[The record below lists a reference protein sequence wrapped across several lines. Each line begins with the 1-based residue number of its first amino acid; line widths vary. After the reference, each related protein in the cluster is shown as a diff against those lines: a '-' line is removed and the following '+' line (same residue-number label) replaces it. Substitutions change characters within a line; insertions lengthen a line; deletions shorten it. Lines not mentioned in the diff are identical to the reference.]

1 MKKILT
7 TLALCSLTFGA
18 NDKEIISLYE
28 ASFSSQIPN
37 VKISIKERQKAGN
50 TGFESVILQIEAQG
64 RSEEEILFTKDNLIV
79 PDIIDIKEKK
89 SYRQELQMKLFE
101 KTAETFQN
109 DALPVLKKEE
119 KFIQVGDIKKPL
131 LYIFSDPECP
141 YCRQHLAN
149 IDKDLQDY
157 QLKII
162 LTPVHGRSAFEKA
175 ALIYKESKNAKD
187 DTAKITILKK
197 YFDENL
203 QSYVQ
208 DKKEANK
215 ALKALPTVSKT
226 ELKAVQDLYEKYKK
240 LGLRIVPSFV
250 EDK

>member
-1 MKKILT
+1 MKKALSA
-7 TLALCSLTFGA
+7 LALCSLAFGA
-18 NDKEIISLYE
+18 SDKEILSLYE
-28 ASFSSQIPN
+28 ASIGSQMPN
-37 VKISIKERQKAGN
+37 AKISIKERQKAGN
-50 TGFESVILQIEAQG
+50 TGFESVLLQIEVAGQ
-64 RSEEEILFTKDNLIV
+64 SEEEILFTKDNLIV
-79 PDIIDIKEKK
+79 PDIIDVKEKK
-89 SYRQELQMKLFE
+89 SYRQEFQMKLFE
-101 KTAETFQN
+101 KAAQAFQK
-109 DALPVLKKEE
+109 DALPILKKEE
-119 KFIQVGDIKKPL
+119 KFIQIGDAKKPL

-187 DTAKITILKK
+187 DTAKIAILKK

-203 QSYVQ
+203 QNYAQ

-215 ALKALPTVSKT
+215 ALKALPAVS
-226 ELKAVQDLYEKYKK
+226 EAEVKAVYELYAKYKK
-240 LGLRIVPSFV
+240 LGLRSVPSFV